1 LESSPQRVST
11 CRQYEAVRFL
21 FLPSSLLTRFVL
33 FVSTLKKPRE
43 QGVPTMSEQC
53 AAPASAT
60 QEKTFSS
67 YNKEQGNAYAQFRPD
82 YHPSLYKTVLD
93 QHTASG
99 GQRHTLIDLGCGP
112 GNVARSLGLH
122 FAHAIGLDPSDGM
135 IATARSLGGTTSTS
149 EPIRYEVSTAED
161 IGANASP
168 PIPDNSVDL
177 ITAANSAHWFDMSR
191 FWPSAARVLKPGGSV
206 AIWTSGGNRIHPSVP
221 NAAAMQVEVDQIE
234 EEYLRPYFEPG
245 NLLTRGRYA
254 DLPLPWTL
262 DPPVAGFDKS
272 DFFRKNWDLAEKFFV
287 TQPDVPLDMFEKV
300 IGTMSPVT
308 RWREANP
315 DAAGTEKD
323 VVKVY
328 RRAIERHLH
337 AAGVEEGKETVRGAM
352 LGVVLVVKKKN

>member
-1 LESSPQRVST
+1 
-11 CRQYEAVRFL
+11 
-21 FLPSSLLTRFVL
+21 
-33 FVSTLKKPRE
+33 
-43 QGVPTMSEQC
+43 MSEQS
-53 AAPASAT
+53 ATPASAT

-67 YNKEQGNAYAQFRPD
+67 YSKEQGKEYAQSRPD
-82 YHPSLYKTVLD
+82 YHPTVYQTVLD
-93 QHTASG
+93 QHRASG
-99 GQRHTLIDLGCGP
+99 GQLDTLVDLGCGP
-112 GNVARSLGLH
+112 GNVARSLGVH
-122 FAHAIGLDPSDGM
+122 FTHTIGLDPSEGM
-135 IATARSLGGTTSTS
+135 VATARSLGGTTSTS

-206 AIWTSGGNRIHPSVP
+206 IMWTSGGSRVHPSVP
-221 NAAAMQVEVDQIE
+221 NAASMQVELDRIE
-234 EEYLRPYFEPG
+234 EEYLLPFFEPG
-245 NLLTRGRYA
+245 NLHTRGRYA

-272 DFFRKNWDLAEKFFV
+272 EFVRKNWDLAEKFHV
-287 TQPDVPLDMFEKV
+287 TEPDVPLDMFERI

-315 DAAGTEKD
+315 DAVGTEKD

-337 AAGVEEGKETVRGAM
+337 AAGVEKGKETVRGAM
-352 LGVVLVVKKKN
+352 LGVILVVKKKR